1 MGKRI
6 NLISSSTSEL
16 KTDSLLSYMD
26 DELENV
32 KNKNDVMT
40 SENLDNFF
48 LLYERYL
55 HTRNKKI
62 DWDKIKSPPPEKI
75 VKYPGDIKRGGHV
88 IHVDDEDDNKADKKE
103 KKKKIM
109 EERRNLL
116 KKLAVLKL
124 NGGLGT
130 SMGCVGPKSA
140 IEVKDTS
147 NFLDLCVKQID
158 TLQRTYDVEVPFI
171 LMNSF
176 NTEEKTNRMLRRYKG
191 IKTFTQSVFPR
202 ISANSLLPLDPSL
215 GMQSMYP
222 PGHGDIFI
230 SLKDSG
236 MLDKLLQE
244 GREYLFVSNIDNLAA
259 TVDFNILNYVI
270 ENDVDFL
277 MEVTEKTRA
286 DIKGGTLV
294 ELDDKLTLLEVA
306 QVPAHKKSEF
316 TSIRKFK
323 IFNTN
328 SVWINLKKLKALLK
342 EKRLVLDIIENK
354 KNFDDIDEP
363 VIQLET
369 AMGAAIKY
377 FPKAVGMIVPRC
389 RFLPVKTCSDLFLI
403 RSNLFIENDGF
414 LRLSSRKI
422 FGSLPLIKLLGK
434 MYKNVEQF
442 DKMFKGIPDI
452 LELDH
457 LTASGNVTFGRNVTL
472 RGTVIIIAD
481 DESVINIPD
490 GAILED
496 NILYGNLPI
505 IEH

>member
-26 DELENV
+26 DELENI
-32 KNKNDVMT
+32 KSKNDAMT

-62 DWDKIKSPPPEKI
+62 EWEKIKSPPSEKI
-75 VKYPGDIKRGGHV
+75 VKYPGDVESGGH
-88 IHVDDEDDNKADKKE
+88 KMDKE
-103 KKKKIM
+103 NQYAKKGISSSSIK
-109 EERRNLL
+109 EERRSLL

-130 SMGCVGPKSA
+130 TMGCVGPKSA
-140 IEVKDTS
+140 IEIKDTS
-147 NFLDLCVKQID
+147 NFLDLCVKQVD
-158 TLQRTYDVEVPFI
+158 TLQRTYDMEVPFI

-176 NTEEKTNRMLRRYKG
+176 NTEKKTNRMLRRYKG
-191 IKTFTQSVFPR
+191 IRTFTQSVFPR
-202 ISANSLLPLDPSL
+202 ISANSLLPIDPLL
-215 GMQSMYP
+215 GAKSMYP
-222 PGHGDIFI
+222 PGHGDVFI

-244 GREYLFVSNIDNLAA
+244 GKEYLFVSNIDNLAA
-259 TVDFNILNYVI
+259 TVDFNVLNYVV

-286 DIKGGTLV
+286 DIKGGTLI
-294 ELDDKLTLLEVA
+294 ELDDKLTLLEIA
-306 QVPAHKKSEF
+306 QVPADKKNEF
-316 TSIRKFK
+316 TSVRKFK

-328 SVWINLKKLKALLK
+328 SVWINLKKLKVLLK
-342 EKRLVLDIIENK
+342 EKRLILDIIENK
-354 KNFDDIDEP
+354 KNVEGIDET

-377 FPKAVGMIVPRC
+377 FPKAVGMIVPRS

-403 RSNLFIENDGF
+403 RSNLFVEHDGF
-414 LRLSSRKI
+414 LALSPRRM
-422 FGSLPLIKLLGK
+422 FGSLPLVKLLGK
-434 MYKNVEQF
+434 MYKSVESF
-442 DKMFKGIPDI
+442 DKMFKGVPDI

-457 LTASGNVTFGRNVTL
+457 LTVSGNITFGRNVTL